1 MLPMEFQL
9 RTPRRGERVTVAGI
23 DNVFTIFAV
32 RKQSQVVDLRL
43 IGAATMVMNDV
54 PWNALVYLDE
64 TVATY

>member
-1 MLPMEFQL
+1 MLPMVFQL

-54 PWNALVYLDE
+54 PWNGLVYLDE
-64 TVATY
+64 AVATY

>member
-1 MLPMEFQL
+1 MRMESPL
-9 RTPRRGERVTVAGI
+9 RIPRRGERVTLASV

-54 PWNALVYLDE
+54 PWNVLLYLDE
-64 TVATY
+64 AVATYE